1 MKSVAT
7 IIVLAAS
14 LALAACGPNAGSRAL
29 SGGTA
34 GAVVAGPVG
43 AVAGGT
49 LGATGAVQVR

>member
-1 MKSVAT
+1 MKPIA
-7 IIVLAAS
+7 IILLGGI
-14 LALAACGPNAGSRAL
+14 LALGACGPNAGTRAL

-34 GAVVAGPVG
+34 GAVVGGPVG

>member
-1 MKSVAT
+1 MKSIAL
-7 IIVLAAS
+7 LALLGAS
-14 LALAACGPNAGSRAL
+14 LTLSACGPNAGTRAL

-34 GAVVAGPVG
+34 GAVVGGPVG